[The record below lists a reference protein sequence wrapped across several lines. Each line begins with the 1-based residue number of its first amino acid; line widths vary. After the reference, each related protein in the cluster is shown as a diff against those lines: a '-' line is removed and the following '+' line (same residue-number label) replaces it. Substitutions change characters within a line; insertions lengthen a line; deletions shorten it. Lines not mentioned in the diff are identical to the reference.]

1 MKRILLIILILVSSG
16 LLITAFF
23 LVFINNKLNLELV
36 QSKQIIQKMQEDNIS
51 IAAEKDKLTNA
62 KDKLQADAVSYLAV
76 NAKLQKEKDEL
87 DDKLR
92 KAQRIIENKVADL
105 QRSNKKLEEMENE
118 TIKEKNSLNEKLV
131 NEKKDLQDKLASLEV
146 TLQKEKAQYYYNLG
160 VAYANAKLYDEAIGA
175 YEKSLKIEDNNVD
188 AHYNVGLLYDNL
200 QQDPEKAIFHFQKYL
215 ELKPDADDKDE
226 VKEWINRLKQ

>member
-160 VAYANAKLYDEAIGA
+160 VAYAKAKLYDEAIGA

-200 QQDPEKAIFHFQKYL
+200 QQDPEKAIFNFQKYL

>member
-1 MKRILLIILILVSSG
+1 
-16 LLITAFF
+16 
-23 LVFINNKLNLELV
+23 
-36 QSKQIIQKMQEDNIS
+36 MQEDNIS

-160 VAYANAKLYDEAIGA
+160 VAYAKAKLYDEAIGA

>member
-160 VAYANAKLYDEAIGA
+160 VAYAKAKLYDEAIGA